1 VYGIPGAATCATIG
15 LVTDR
20 WHEFAVRAVGTRWT
34 LWVDGNE
41 TLTLDMKRSDVQK
54 ESINFI
60 GFGPFLL
67 DGIVI
72 EDLPR
77 PEPMRLTD
85 RRAK

>member
-1 VYGIPGAATCATIG
+1 VCTASLVRPRVPRPASSQTAGTNLSSRLSAPGGRCG
-15 LVTDR
+15 
-20 WHEFAVRAVGTRWT
+20 WT

-41 TLTLDMKRSDVQK
+41 TLTLDMKRSDVEK

-67 DGIVI
+67 DDIVI

-77 PEPMRLTD
+77 P
-85 RRAK
+85 

>member
-1 VYGIPGAATCATIG
+1 MGMRGAPGVSGIPGAATCAKIG

-20 WHEFAVRAVGTRWT
+20 WNEFVVEAVGTRWT

-41 TLTLDMKRSDVQK
+41 TLTLDMKRSDVEK

-67 DGIVI
+67 DDIVI

-77 PEPMRLTD
+77 P
-85 RRAK
+85 